1 MNSQNNPNFTA
12 YALGELDLAQAREV
26 HATLREQASAV
37 HELEQIEAVT
47 DALRH
52 GAPIPN
58 ARLTPVQRHAVLH
71 PSHLPRFLQ
80 PMMPRYAAGKK
91 PSVGWKIVGRVLKAA
106 AVIALTGAAFL
117 LGWQM
122 HQPSQTTLATII
134 TPATPEPL
142 QLQTPSVEVV
152 EAPKAPSTKP
162 EFVAAKAPETS
173 PKIEQTPVVVPEVPK
188 PASLVLTKMVD
199 VPKADT
205 LSSKN
210 ALSLGF
216 TMPRSLPAFAS
227 TLKESGSRYSLNPA
241 LIRPARA
248 KSTGEA
254 FASPAKS
261 QAENNH
267 VKASE
272 LFIHSWQAEI
282 ATCPWNASH
291 RLLRLVLLL
300 PANQAAVTS
309 SSETSFP
316 MQVAFDPLAVK
327 QFRFLGERHIAAPQ
341 LDQAGTHVVWYE
353 FEPNGKSEL
362 KTPAT
367 RQIAIVTVPNTRFT
381 QKAVGPFDD
390 SKLQV
395 LDRGFTL
402 DNARDDFLFESAVVA
417 FGMLMRGTPQIG
429 SLDHELVLSL
439 ATRAKTE
446 SPERTRF
453 IKLVQDVQRAA
464 GL

>member
-1 MNSQNNPNFTA
+1 MNPQDNPHFTA
-12 YALGELDLAQAREV
+12 YALGELDASQAREI
-26 HATLREQASAV
+26 HDTLRAHSAAA

-58 ARLTPVQRHAVLH
+58 ARLTPDQRHAVLH
-71 PSHLPRFLQ
+71 PSNLPRFVQ
-80 PMMPRYAAGKK
+80 PMMPRPAPVKK
-91 PSVGWKIVGRVLKAA
+91 PAVVWNTFGRVLKAA
-106 AVIALTGAAFL
+106 AVITLTSGAFL

-122 HQPSQTTLATII
+122 HQPTETTLATTI
-134 TPATPEPL
+134 TPTAPEPVKP
-142 QLQTPSVEVV
+142 QTKPVEVV
-152 EAPKAPSTKP
+152 EAPKAPAPKA
-162 EFVAAKAPETS
+162 EVIVVKAPEAA
-173 PKIEQTPVVVPEVPK
+173 PKVEKAPVVVVEAPK
-188 PASLVLTKMVD
+188 PAPVVVTKIVEAPKPAPQPALT
-199 VPKADT
+199 
-205 LSSKN
+205 
-210 ALSLGF
+210 LGF

-227 TLKESGSRYSLNPA
+227 TSKEPGSRYTLNPA
-241 LIRPARA
+241 LIRPAPVKKA
-248 KSTGEA
+248 GEA
-254 FASPAKS
+254 FASPVTAKPN
-261 QAENNH
+261 EKP

-272 LFIHSWQAEI
+272 LLIHSWQAEV

-291 RLLRLVLLL
+291 RLLRLVLQL
-300 PANQAAVTS
+300 PANQTAVTS
-309 SSETSFP
+309 TSEAAFP

-327 QFRFLGERHIAAPQ
+327 QFRLLGERHIAAPQ

-353 FEPNGKSEL
+353 FEPNGKPS
-362 KTPAT
+362 PAS
-367 RQIAIVTVPNTRFT
+367 RQIATLTVPNTRFT

-402 DNARDDFLFESAVVA
+402 DNARDDFLFESAVVG

-439 ATRAKTE
+439 ASRAKSE
-446 SPERTRF
+446 SPERSRF
-453 IKLVQDVQRAA
+453 IKLVQDVQKAA